1 VLSLV
6 GEDDHFRVVAVGPGM
21 LFERNHRLFLNV
33 IDGLG
38 VFLGCVAYD
47 KVRLIMQLEDKATFG
62 SLRSHI
68 LGYIRFQ
75 RFITSSISSI

>member
-1 VLSLV
+1 MLSLV
-6 GEDDHFRVVAVGPGM
+6 REDDHLCMVAVSPGL

-47 KVRLIMQLEDKATFG
+47 KVRLIMQFEDETTFG

-68 LGYIRFQ
+68 LGYIRLQ

>member
-1 VLSLV
+1 MLSLV

-47 KVRLIMQLEDKATFG
+47 KVRLIM
-62 SLRSHI
+62 
-68 LGYIRFQ
+68 
-75 RFITSSISSI
+75 